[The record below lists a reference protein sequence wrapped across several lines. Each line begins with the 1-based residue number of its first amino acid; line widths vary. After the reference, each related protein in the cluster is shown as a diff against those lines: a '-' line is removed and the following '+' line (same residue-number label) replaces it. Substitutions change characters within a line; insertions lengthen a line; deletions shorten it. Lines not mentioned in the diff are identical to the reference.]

1 MVTDDGDA
9 DVINVQ
15 FEQGF
20 VINTLDFNTSHLVNQ
35 DRIGTM
41 NYLMVQFPLLGRMI
55 FEENNEKFSMVPGDA
70 CIYYPPNQKQIMDI
84 PTHKYRS
91 IVIGLNLD
99 KFELKNVH
107 PKKSRE
113 ILEEIKQKYRIGE
126 RRFFKANDRIM
137 VEVYALNSVM
147 DNPPE
152 IHDNVTY
159 GIVSDLFY
167 QLYRNEIQWC
177 TMNSTLLDKP
187 EDKLYGELLKEYNE
201 GKSIENICD
210 ENDID
215 RFSINHAFREMYGN
229 TPLAFMKHHR
239 MLRSAGIIL
248 LGQKN
253 MKKVSELSGYDTESK
268 FAKSFKNT
276 FGFRPKHFREEFL
289 KDAYT
294 TLLDRIRTY
303 HNARPSFVFRYV
315 ASNPVCLLYVL
326 FRDDIL
332 RNSKCQNL
340 TGAGQYQYLVC
351 SF

>member
-1 MVTDDGDA
+1 LVEIRFYNDFSCYDVYHGKKYHMVTDDGNA

-15 FEQGF
+15 FDQGF

-107 PKKSRE
+107 PEKSKE

-137 VEVYALNSVM
+137 VEVYALNSVV
-147 DNPPE
+147 DNLPE

-201 GKSIENICD
+201 GKSIENICN

-215 RFSINHAFREMYGN
+215 RFSINQAFREMYGN

-239 MLRSAGIIL
+239 MLKSAGIIL
-248 LGQKN
+248 LGQNN
-253 MKKVSELSGYDTESK
+253 MKKVSELAGYDTESK
-268 FAKSFKNT
+268 FAKSFKSK

-294 TLLDRIRTY
+294 
-303 HNARPSFVFRYV
+303 AP
-315 ASNPVCLLYVL
+315 LY
-326 FRDDIL
+326 
-332 RNSKCQNL
+332 
-340 TGAGQYQYLVC
+340 
-351 SF
+351 